1 MKELRRKLLKHS
13 DSCPMRNGIQF
24 NGRVIEEVIEKGAD
38 LEHDRWSR
46 WQKYLHSLCV
56 KNEDGTLTI
65 PKERVERWERQ
76 IATPYSELSEQE
88 KEYDRIEVRKYQ
100 DIFNHIH
107 SLGITQ
113 GIEMV
118 EKALPEERKV
128 NYQSLSTGEVRNNVG
143 FNTALSQIKDIIGEL
158 KKREHLDSLQTEISK
173 YSIDGKD
180 TILVNFSKGG
190 QVIVSV
196 DPIKT
201 PINELITK
209 LERL

>member
-1 MKELRRKLLKHS
+1 MKPSEIFEGENSSLKKTF
-13 DSCPMRNGIQF
+13 DSAVEY
-24 NGRVIEEVIEKGAD
+24 GRVIEEVVEKGAD
-38 LEHDRWSR
+38 LEHDRWSG

-107 SLGITQ
+107 SLGIQQ
-113 GIEMV
+113 GQEDEAIAHQKEDIRILEEI
-118 EKALPEERKV
+118 EKALPEDRKV

-143 FNTALSQIKDIIGEL
+143 FNTALSQIKDIISKL
-158 KKREHLDSLQTEISK
+158 K
-173 YSIDGKD
+173 
-180 TILVNFSKGG
+180 
-190 QVIVSV
+190 
-196 DPIKT
+196 
-201 PINELITK
+201 
-209 LERL
+209 